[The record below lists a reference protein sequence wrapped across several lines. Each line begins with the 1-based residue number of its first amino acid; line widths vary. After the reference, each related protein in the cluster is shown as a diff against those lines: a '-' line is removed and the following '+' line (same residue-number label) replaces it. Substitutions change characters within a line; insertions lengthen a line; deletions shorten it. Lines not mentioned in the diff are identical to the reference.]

1 MEKQSNN
8 SNSSTM
14 AGDKLQRTRRA
25 PFLIGVAGGTA
36 SGKSTVCE
44 KIMENLRQMHQVMM
58 MRMMSMMMMMIMM
71 MKENM
76 ERHVVHISQ
85 DSFYRDLKQAEKVR
99 AAKGLYNFDHP
110 GTFYINLKQNNQNNQ
125 FK

>member
-1 MEKQSNN
+1 MLL
-8 SNSSTM
+8 M
-14 AGDKLQRTRRA
+14 R
-25 PFLIGVAGGTA
+25 
-36 SGKSTVCE
+36 
-44 KIMENLRQMHQVMM
+44 IMV
-58 MRMMSMMMMMIMM
+58 MM

-110 GTFYINLKQNNQNNQ
+110 GTSYILIQPQHLSRLSPL
-125 FK
+125 FRCI

>member
-1 MEKQSNN
+1 
-8 SNSSTM
+8 M

-58 MRMMSMMMMMIMM
+58 MMMLSMMM
-71 MKENM
+71 
-76 ERHVVHISQ
+76 R
-85 DSFYRDLKQAEKVR
+85 
-99 AAKGLYNFDHP
+99 
-110 GTFYINLKQNNQNNQ
+110 
-125 FK
+125 

>member
-1 MEKQSNN
+1 
-8 SNSSTM
+8 M

-44 KIMENLRQMHQVMM
+44 KIMENLRQMHQVTRMM
-58 MRMMSMMMMMIMM
+58 MMLLMMMVMMMMMV

-110 GTFYINLKQNNQNNQ
+110 GTFYILLNITKT
-125 FK
+125 F

>member
-58 MRMMSMMMMMIMM
+58 MMIMMMLSMMMMMMM
-71 MKENM
+71 MKEK
-76 ERHVVHISQ
+76 RRKRQ
-85 DSFYRDLKQAEKVR
+85 RR
-99 AAKGLYNFDHP
+99 
-110 GTFYINLKQNNQNNQ
+110 T
-125 FK
+125 

>member
-8 SNSSTM
+8 SNSTTM

-44 KIMENLRQMHQVMM
+44 KIMENLRQMHQVTRMM
-58 MRMMSMMMMMIMM
+58 MLLMMMMLLLLIMM
-71 MKENM
+71 MS
-76 ERHVVHISQ
+76 RG
-85 DSFYRDLKQAEKVR
+85 R
-99 AAKGLYNFDHP
+99 
-110 GTFYINLKQNNQNNQ
+110 
-125 FK
+125 

>member
-58 MRMMSMMMMMIMM
+58 VVIMMMLSMMMMMM

-110 GTFYINLKQNNQNNQ
+110 GTF
-125 FK
+125 

>member
-8 SNSSTM
+8 SNSTTM

-44 KIMENLRQMHQVMM
+44 KIMENLRQMHQVTRMM
-58 MRMMSMMMMMIMM
+58 MLLMMMMVMM

-110 GTFYINLKQNNQNNQ
+110 GIFYI
-125 FK
+125 

>member
-8 SNSSTM
+8 SNSTTM

-44 KIMENLRQMHQVMM
+44 KIMENLRQMHQVT
-58 MRMMSMMMMMIMM
+58 RMMLLMMMMVMM

-110 GTFYINLKQNNQNNQ
+110 GTFYILI
-125 FK
+125 

>member
-1 MEKQSNN
+1 MEKQTSP
-8 SNSSTM
+8 STK
-14 AGDKLQRTRRA
+14 DTERTQPQLKMPEKVRRRA

-44 KIMENLRQMHQVMM
+44 KIMENLRAMDQ
-58 MRMMSMMMMMIMM
+58 
-71 MKENM
+71 ENM

-99 AAKGLYNFDHP
+99 AAKGLFNFDHP
-110 GTFYINLKQNNQNNQ
+110 GKHDCLRLILFFTDHHHVQMHLTIS
-125 FK
+125 